1 MIKKIKITYN
11 AGKLARQMPKI
22 IQKHMGRY
30 ARSSEKGAK
39 EKIDSGKLRP
49 LKDITI
55 KKRKAKGITGTKP
68 LYETGALHRSIK
80 GRSDGVLTMVKYG
93 IHHHR
98 GFTNNKGTEVPPRP
112 YIAPSEKTIL
122 KAFDAFRKNV
132 RKAFKK

>member
-1 MIKKIKITYN
+1 MSVKIKITYN
-11 AGKLARQMPKI
+11 AGRLASEMPKI

-49 LKDITI
+49 LKDFTI
-55 KKRKAKGITGTKP
+55 RSRKSRGITGTKP
-68 LYETGALHRSIK
+68 LFETGNLHRSIK
-80 GRSDGVLTMVKYG
+80 GRSDGVLTMAGYG

-98 GFTNNKGTEVPPRP
+98 GFTNNKGIQVDPRP